1 MTQGVGK
8 PMTQRLPGRIVWT
21 VVAFGSLAAVG
32 LSHWLNHI
40 PPDDSERTDFITRYK
55 GGSLVIAGGGT
66 LPPEIRHR
74 FLDLAGGA
82 DQARLVVIPAFDA
95 TDAQQDGFR
104 DFWRSS
110 GVPSVQIL
118 HTTSRDQANQTS
130 FCRPLDQASAVWL
143 SGGMQSWLSQT
154 YAGTLVEEKLR
165 AVIDRGG
172 VIGGSSAGAA
182 AMTKVMIQQ
191 GHEEAVEGTGFDLL
205 QDAVIDQHFLR
216 RSRVNRLLGLMESHP
231 DLTAFGIDEG
241 TALVVQV
248 PRGRLGVIGASYV
261 LAYVPKANSGDSRFE
276 ILKHGDQ
283 IDLAGLKSGV
293 RVSSPVDINNLISD

>member
-1 MTQGVGK
+1 MSQSAGK
-8 PMTQRLPGRIVWT
+8 PIKQRLPGRIAWT

-40 PPDDSERTDFITRYK
+40 PPDDSERADFITRYK
-55 GGSLVIAGGGT
+55 GGSLVIAGGGA
-66 LPPEIRHR
+66 LPPEVRQC

-82 DQARLVVIPAFDA
+82 DRTRLVIIPAFDA
-95 TDAQQDGFR
+95 TQPQQDSLR
-104 DFWRSS
+104 DFWQRL
-110 GVPSVQIL
+110 GVQSVQIL
-118 HTTSRDQANQTS
+118 HTNSRDQANQAS
-130 FCRPLDQASAVWL
+130 FSDPLDHATAVWL
-143 SGGMQSWLSQT
+143 SGGIQAWLSEK
-154 YAGTLVEEKLR
+154 YAGTLVEDRLR

-191 GHEEAVEGTGFDLL
+191 GQEEAVEGTGFDLL
-205 QDAVIDQHFLR
+205 QGAVIDQHFLR
-216 RSRVNRLLGLMESHP
+216 RSRINRLLGLMESHP

-248 PRGRLGVIGASYV
+248 PKGRLGVIGASYV
-261 LAYVPKANSGDSRFE
+261 LAYLPKANSGDSRFE

-283 IDLAGLKSGV
+283 IDLVGLRSGV
-293 RVSSPVDINNLISD
+293 RVSSPVDFNELID

>member
-1 MTQGVGK
+1 MTQSVGK
-8 PMTQRLPGRIVWT
+8 PIKQRLPGRIVWT

-32 LSHWLNHI
+32 LSHWLNHS
-40 PPDDSERTDFITRYK
+40 PPDDSEQADFINRYK

-66 LPPEIRHR
+66 LPPEIRQR

-82 DQARLVVIPAFDA
+82 SRTRLVIIPAFDA
-95 TDAQQDGFR
+95 TQAQQVALC
-104 DFWRSS
+104 DFWRSL
-110 GVPSVQIL
+110 GVRSVQIL
-118 HTTSRDQANQTS
+118 HANSRDEANQAS
-130 FCRPLDQASAVWL
+130 FSGPLDQATAVWL
-143 SGGMQSWLSQT
+143 SGGMQAWLSAQ
-154 YAGTLVEEKLR
+154 YAGTLVEDKLR

-191 GHEEAVEGTGFDLL
+191 GQEEAVEGTGFDLL
-205 QDAVIDQHFLR
+205 SGAVIDQHFLR

-248 PRGRLGVIGASYV
+248 PKGRLGVIGASYV
-261 LAYVPKANSGDSRFE
+261 LAYIPKANSGDSRFE

-293 RVSSPVDINNLISD
+293 RISSPVDFNELID

>member
-1 MTQGVGK
+1 MSQRVGK
-8 PMTQRLPGRIVWT
+8 PIKQRLPGRIVWT

-55 GGSLVIAGGGT
+55 GGSLVIAGGGV
-66 LPPEIRHR
+66 LPPEVRQC
-74 FLDLAGGA
+74 FLDLAGDA
-82 DQARLVVIPAFDA
+82 DRTRLVIIPAFDA
-95 TDAQQDGFR
+95 TQSQQDSLR
-104 DFWRSS
+104 DFWRSL

-118 HTTSRDQANQTS
+118 HANSRDQANQDS
-130 FCRPLDQASAVWL
+130 FSAPLDQATAVWL
-143 SGGMQSWLSQT
+143 SGGTQAWLSMQ
-154 YAGTLVEEKLR
+154 YAGTLVEDKLR

-182 AMTKVMIQQ
+182 VMTKVMIQQ
-191 GHEEAVEGTGFDLL
+191 GQEEAVEGTGFDLL
-205 QDAVIDQHFLR
+205 QGAVIDQHFLR
-216 RSRVNRLLGLMESHP
+216 RSRINRLLGLMESHP

-248 PRGRLGVIGASYV
+248 PKGRLGVIGASYV
-261 LAYVPKANSGDSRFE
+261 LAYIPKANSGDSRFE

-283 IDLAGLKSGV
+283 IDLAGLKNGV
-293 RVSSPVDINNLISD
+293 RVSSPVDFNELID